1 MGHSGLVETIAL
13 TMGVG
18 WASGI
23 NLYAALAVLGY
34 LGATGNIVLP
44 PGLEIL
50 AEPVVIAAAA
60 FMYCVEFFAD
70 KIPGVDTGWDS
81 VHTFIR
87 IPAGAILAAQAVGD
101 VTPAVEVAAAILG
114 GGLAAGAH
122 MTKAGARVLIN
133 TSPEPISNWVA
144 SLGEDVAVIGG
155 LWVALHY
162 PWLFL
167 LLLAGFVGLSI
178 WLLPKIWRGIRRV
191 FAAAGRMFG
200 VKERPLDAPM
210 TQSAATGSAA
220 PSLPKMEPREDNGPS

>member
-23 NLYAALAVLGY
+23 NLYAALVVLGY

-50 AEPVVIAAAA
+50 TEPVVIAAAG
-60 FMYCVEFFAD
+60 FMFCVEFFAD
-70 KIPGVDTGWDS
+70 KVPGVDTGWDS

-133 TSPEPISNWVA
+133 TSPEPVSNWVA
-144 SLGEDVAVIGG
+144 SLSEDVAVIGG

-162 PWLFL
+162 PLLFL
-167 LLLAGFVGLSI
+167 ALLAAFIGLSI

-210 TQSAATGSAA
+210 AESAATGSPA
-220 PSLPKMEPREDNGPS
+220 PSIPKMEPRDNGTS